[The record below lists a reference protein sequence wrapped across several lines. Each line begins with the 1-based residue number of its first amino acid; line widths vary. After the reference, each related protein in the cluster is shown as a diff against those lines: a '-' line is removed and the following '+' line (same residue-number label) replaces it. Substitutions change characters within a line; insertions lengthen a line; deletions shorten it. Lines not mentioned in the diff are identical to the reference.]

1 MAAVA
6 ACEALLPIAEAA
18 LSQGGAA
25 LPPDLSGR
33 ALLKIGDSAGI
44 LFTAAQGSGR
54 CELWRGGHPAPVADA
69 TIFFDSLA
77 SFRKVLQDPNAFPSL
92 LLRRKL
98 RLQGDASFL
107 QSFQR
112 PGSSSETAMVK
123 ELAKELDQA
132 IGRALEQDAP
142 EPIHCAAV
150 WVPNDAS
157 DVCMECG
164 KEFGILRRRHHCR
177 ACGRLLCGICAPKV
191 PLSSDAV
198 DMTCLPLGQNRNGIR
213 LCCACDANGALPLL
227 SGATTAA
234 PSRRASMASS
244 RRPSY
249 MPRPHTASDVSEA
262 ASAFGA
268 ATEAAAERLR
278 EVKEEIEALRAA
290 ESKRTER
297 HIRAGVQR
305 IWLATHLCL
314 AGLAFMLFLWR
325 VTVAA
330 AWLGMLVAV
339 WHFDERSM
347 LARIVRVFWAAAVV
361 TCGVLET
368 RFKLR
373 ALGVTEGEEYDAE
386 WNSTHEVLARFLF
399 LQILK
404 LKGFWIKLGQQL
416 SVNVMLAAPYRTEF
430 SKLQD
435 KIPPMPVSDV
445 LKTLQEEFGAEVV
458 SQIDIDSSPP
468 LGTAS
473 IAQVHQALWR
483 PKGAAHREVV
493 VKVQHRGVDR
503 QFRQDLRSSRVL
515 AWLLAFVDPVD
526 DLTAIAQQGSMT
538 EASQPATE
546 GEPARLLLEAGAD
559 KDLADARGCTAL
571 WSASSH
577 GLVKV
582 VRLLL
587 QAGADKDL
595 TDAIGRTALNT
606 ASWRGHV
613 EVVHFLLAAGAD
625 KDLTNNDGYTELMSA
640 FCRGH
645 VEVVHLLLVA
655 GADADLTNNDGCTAL
670 MSASGEGHVELVR
683 LLLDASADTDLAD
696 DHGCTALML
705 ASCECHV
712 EVVHLLLEAGADKD
726 LADDE
731 GCTALKSASSRG
743 HDEDEVVR
751 LLLEAGA
758 DKDLADDEGYTA
770 LRPASYE
777 GHVEVARSAPT
788 RIWQTTKAAHL

>member
-1 MAAVA
+1 
-6 ACEALLPIAEAA
+6 
-18 LSQGGAA
+18 
-25 LPPDLSGR
+25 

-69 TIFFDSLA
+69 TIFFDSLE
-77 SFRKVLQDPNAFPSL
+77 SFRKILQDPNAFPSL

-107 QSFQR
+107 QSLQR

-132 IGRALEQDAP
+132 IGRALEHDAP
-142 EPIHCAAV
+142 EPIQCAAV

-157 DVCMECG
+157 EVCMECG

-177 ACGRLLCGICAPKV
+177 ACGRLLCSNCAPKV
-191 PLSSDAV
+191 PLSPDAV
-198 DMTCLPLGQNRNGIR
+198 DMTCLPLGQSRNGIR
-213 LCCACDANGALPLL
+213 LCGACDANGALPLL
-227 SGATTAA
+227 SGASTAA
-234 PSRRASMASS
+234 PSRRASMASA

-249 MPRPHTASDVSEA
+249 MPRPHTYSDISEA
-262 ASAFGA
+262 ASTFGA

-314 AGLAFMLFLWR
+314 AGAAFVLFLWR
-325 VTVAA
+325 VSVAA
-330 AWLGMLVAV
+330 AWLAILVAL

-347 LARIVRVFWAAAVV
+347 LARIVRVFWAAGVV

-368 RFKLR
+368 RWKLR

-458 SQIDIDSSPP
+458 SQIDIDNSPP

-473 IAQVHQALWR
+473 IAQVHKAIWR
-483 PKGAAHREVV
+483 PKGAAHQEV
-493 VKVQHRGVDR
+493 
-503 QFRQDLRSSRVL
+503 
-515 AWLLAFVDPVD
+515 
-526 DLTAIAQQGSMT
+526 
-538 EASQPATE
+538 
-546 GEPARLLLEAGAD
+546 
-559 KDLADARGCTAL
+559 
-571 WSASSH
+571 
-577 GLVKV
+577 
-582 VRLLL
+582 
-587 QAGADKDL
+587 
-595 TDAIGRTALNT
+595 
-606 ASWRGHV
+606 
-613 EVVHFLLAAGAD
+613 
-625 KDLTNNDGYTELMSA
+625 
-640 FCRGH
+640 
-645 VEVVHLLLVA
+645 
-655 GADADLTNNDGCTAL
+655 
-670 MSASGEGHVELVR
+670 
-683 LLLDASADTDLAD
+683 
-696 DHGCTALML
+696 
-705 ASCECHV
+705 
-712 EVVHLLLEAGADKD
+712 
-726 LADDE
+726 
-731 GCTALKSASSRG
+731 
-743 HDEDEVVR
+743 
-751 LLLEAGA
+751 
-758 DKDLADDEGYTA
+758 
-770 LRPASYE
+770 
-777 GHVEVARSAPT
+777 
-788 RIWQTTKAAHL
+788 